1 MLTLSEDTKLTR
13 VSNAVAA
20 GTTVVNSA
28 SVDMSGFDGVAF
40 VVALGAIT
48 ATAVTSVKVQ
58 QSSDDGVADAYAD
71 LAGTGIVV
79 ADTDDDK
86 LFVVDVAHPT
96 ERFLRAVVSRG
107 TANAAVDGILAV
119 QYRPKK
125 TPTTHDA
132 ATVGGVETHPAPDE
146 GVA

>member
-1 MLTLSEDTKLTR
+1 MLTISEDTKLTR

-20 GTTVVNSA
+20 GQTVINSA
-28 SVDMSGFDGVAF
+28 SVDMSGFDGVGFAVAF
-40 VVALGAIT
+40 GAIT

-58 QSSDDGVADAYAD
+58 QSGDDGVADAWAD
-71 LAGTGIVV
+71 LTGTSITV

-96 ERFLRAVVSRG
+96 ERYLRAVVSRG
-107 TANAAVDGILAV
+107 TADSVVDGIIAV
-119 QYRPKK
+119 QYGPKK

-146 GVA
+146 GTA